1 MSNATTQI
9 TLRTAVLIPFVMIFL
24 LAIGVI
30 VYVQKQSYEEV
41 VTDIS
46 DKQLSVLTESVHDHL
61 NDYLRKPFTAV
72 NALGHNVSYHN
83 LYHPNDTKDVQAY
96 LLSAFKDLYHSMPQ
110 LDVIAFGSETGDFT
124 GFRRE
129 SADAYTLMVQ
139 DHRTDGNLVIYGS
152 EEISD
157 DIRTVI
163 ASYDPRTRPWYQPVA
178 QDKKPHWSPIY
189 ANADERQDITLS
201 AMTPVFEQGKFAGVL
216 VTDVRINTFNQFLQE
231 LNQETN
237 ASVYIMD
244 QAHRLVAHSGQG
256 SVISW
261 GTKFSDKGQR
271 LLAEESIDPIIQM
284 SAARVSGQSL
294 TYSDQPYTFEFDFNG
309 QRTFSRITPYYD
321 ANGLTWFI
329 GTSISETEL
338 LGTLPKSQQKSWIV
352 GFLVSLFGIVISMLI
367 FNRVTRPINATA
379 TAAQHLAKGDWDS
392 TMPKPGYV
400 YETTVLVQAF
410 NEMKGNL
417 KASFKALREQLEFDS
432 LTRLYSRQGLIEVS
446 ETLTHS
452 GQGSLYLIGINK
464 FRDIND
470 SIGHHNGDQ
479 LLIHIAERLKQ
490 QLHDEATL
498 ARIGGDEFAVFM
510 PTTHSDED
518 ISLMERRLQQLLA
531 APFMLDGETVVVKIS
546 VGVVRTQPEQTMSLW
561 LRNASIALSYA
572 KQDSRTSVCHYSPEM
587 ASASKFRTQ
596 MLAKIQTGID
606 NREFV
611 PFYQPI
617 IDLAT
622 GNICGAEALARWHSE
637 SGMISPLDFIPIAEE
652 SGMIKTIGQQILFQ
666 ACSDTRKAIDSKQWP
681 QDFQLHVNVSVH
693 QLSSPNF
700 VESVAKVLHTTG
712 LSANNVTLEITESR
726 IIDSAPT
733 TLDNLLKLRE
743 MGLGIAIDDFG
754 TGYSSL
760 AYLHALPFTCLKIDR
775 TFINR
780 LTKEN
785 LDSSVVAAIINI
797 TKGMKTNVVAE
808 GVETA
813 AQAQLLSSLGCNQVQ
828 GFYYSRPMPM
838 EEWPTHLVN
847 MK

>member
-231 LNQETN
+231 LKQETN

-666 ACSDTRKAIDSKQWP
+666 ACSDTRKAIDNKQWP

>member
-189 ANADERQDITLS
+189 ANADEHQDITLS

-231 LNQETN
+231 LKQETN

-284 SAARVSGQSL
+284 SAARVSGESL
-294 TYSDQPYTFEFDFNG
+294 TYNDQPYTFEFGFNG

-452 GQGSLYLIGINK
+452 SQGSLYLIGINK

-518 ISLMERRLQQLLA
+518 IRLTERRLQQLLA

-666 ACSDTRKAIDSKQWP
+666 ACSDTRKAIDNKQWP

-712 LSANNVTLEITESR
+712 LAANNVTLEITESR

>member
-152 EEISD
+152 EEISG

-231 LNQETN
+231 LKQETN

-666 ACSDTRKAIDSKQWP
+666 ACSDTRKAIDNKQWP

-700 VESVAKVLHTTG
+700 VESVAKVLHTTD
-712 LSANNVTLEITESR
+712 LAANNVTLEITESR

>member
-1 MSNATTQI
+1 MSNTTTQI

-96 LLSAFKDLYHSMPQ
+96 LLSAFKNLYHSMPQ

-231 LNQETN
+231 LKQETN

-284 SAARVSGQSL
+284 SAARVSGESL

-321 ANGLTWFI
+321 SNGLTWFI

-446 ETLTHS
+446 ETLTYS

-518 ISLMERRLQQLLA
+518 IRLTERRLQQLLA
-531 APFMLDGETVVVKIS
+531 APFMLDGETVVIKIS

-666 ACSDTRKAIDSKQWP
+666 ACSDTRKAIDNKQWP

-712 LSANNVTLEITESR
+712 LAANNVTLEITESR

>member
-231 LNQETN
+231 LKQETN

-294 TYSDQPYTFEFDFNG
+294 TYRDQPYTFEFDFNG

-666 ACSDTRKAIDSKQWP
+666 ACSDTRKAIDNKQWP

-712 LSANNVTLEITESR
+712 LAANNVTLEITESR

-780 LTKEN
+780 LTKED

>member
-61 NDYLRKPFTAV
+61 NDYLRKPFTTV

-231 LNQETN
+231 LKQETN

-666 ACSDTRKAIDSKQWP
+666 ACSDTRKAIDNKQWP

-780 LTKEN
+780 LTKAN

>member
-83 LYHPNDTKDVQAY
+83 LYHPNNTKDVQAY

-231 LNQETN
+231 LKQETN

-666 ACSDTRKAIDSKQWP
+666 ACSDTRKAIDNKQWP

-712 LSANNVTLEITESR
+712 LAANNVTLEITESR

>member
-231 LNQETN
+231 LKQETN

-452 GQGSLYLIGINK
+452 DQGSLYLIGINK

-572 KQDSRTSVCHYSPEM
+572 KQDTRTSVCHYSPEM

-666 ACSDTRKAIDSKQWP
+666 ACSDTRKAIDNKQWP

-712 LSANNVTLEITESR
+712 LAANNVTLEITESR

>member
-129 SADAYTLMVQ
+129 SADVYTLMVQ

-231 LNQETN
+231 LKQETN

-284 SAARVSGQSL
+284 SAARVSVESL

-321 ANGLTWFI
+321 SNGLTWFI

-452 GQGSLYLIGINK
+452 SQGSLYLIGINK

-518 ISLMERRLQQLLA
+518 IRLTERRLQQLLA
-531 APFMLDGETVVVKIS
+531 APFMLDGETVVIKIS

-666 ACSDTRKAIDSKQWP
+666 ACSDTRKAIDNKQWP

>member
-231 LNQETN
+231 LKQETN

-294 TYSDQPYTFEFDFNG
+294 TYNDQPYTFEFDFNG

-446 ETLTHS
+446 EALTHS

>member
-83 LYHPNDTKDVQAY
+83 LYHPNDTKNVQAY

-129 SADAYTLMVQ
+129 SADAYTLMLQ

-163 ASYDPRTRPWYQPVA
+163 ASYDPRTRPWYQPIA

-231 LNQETN
+231 LKQETN

-294 TYSDQPYTFEFDFNG
+294 TYNDQPYTFEFDFNG

-352 GFLVSLFGIVISMLI
+352 GALVSLIGIGISLLI

-432 LTRLYSRQGLIEVS
+432 MLY
-446 ETLTHS
+446 
-452 GQGSLYLIGINK
+452 
-464 FRDIND
+464 
-470 SIGHHNGDQ
+470 
-479 LLIHIAERLKQ
+479 
-490 QLHDEATL
+490 
-498 ARIGGDEFAVFM
+498 
-510 PTTHSDED
+510 
-518 ISLMERRLQQLLA
+518 
-531 APFMLDGETVVVKIS
+531 
-546 VGVVRTQPEQTMSLW
+546 
-561 LRNASIALSYA
+561 
-572 KQDSRTSVCHYSPEM
+572 
-587 ASASKFRTQ
+587 
-596 MLAKIQTGID
+596 
-606 NREFV
+606 
-611 PFYQPI
+611 
-617 IDLAT
+617 
-622 GNICGAEALARWHSE
+622 
-637 SGMISPLDFIPIAEE
+637 
-652 SGMIKTIGQQILFQ
+652 
-666 ACSDTRKAIDSKQWP
+666 
-681 QDFQLHVNVSVH
+681 
-693 QLSSPNF
+693 
-700 VESVAKVLHTTG
+700 
-712 LSANNVTLEITESR
+712 
-726 IIDSAPT
+726 
-733 TLDNLLKLRE
+733 
-743 MGLGIAIDDFG
+743 
-754 TGYSSL
+754 
-760 AYLHALPFTCLKIDR
+760 
-775 TFINR
+775 
-780 LTKEN
+780 
-785 LDSSVVAAIINI
+785 
-797 TKGMKTNVVAE
+797 
-808 GVETA
+808 
-813 AQAQLLSSLGCNQVQ
+813 
-828 GFYYSRPMPM
+828 
-838 EEWPTHLVN
+838 
-847 MK
+847 

>member
-231 LNQETN
+231 LKQETN

-294 TYSDQPYTFEFDFNG
+294 TYRDQPYTFEFDFNG

-518 ISLMERRLQQLLA
+518 IRLTERRLQQLLA

-666 ACSDTRKAIDSKQWP
+666 ACSDTRKAIDNKQWP

-712 LSANNVTLEITESR
+712 LAANNVTLEITESR

>member
-231 LNQETN
+231 LKQETN

-531 APFMLDGETVVVKIS
+531 APFMLDGETVVVKTS

-666 ACSDTRKAIDSKQWP
+666 ACSDTRKAIDNKQWP

-712 LSANNVTLEITESR
+712 LAANNVTLEITESR

>member
-231 LNQETN
+231 LKQETN

-531 APFMLDGETVVVKIS
+531 APFMLDGETVVIKIS

-666 ACSDTRKAIDSKQWP
+666 ACSDTRKAIDNKQWP

-712 LSANNVTLEITESR
+712 LAASNVTLEITESR

>member
-24 LAIGVI
+24 LAISVI

-231 LNQETN
+231 LKQETN

-294 TYSDQPYTFEFDFNG
+294 TYNDQPYTFEFDFNG

-452 GQGSLYLIGINK
+452 SQGSLYLIGINK

-510 PTTHSDED
+510 PTAHSDED

-666 ACSDTRKAIDSKQWP
+666 ACSDTRKAIDNKQWP

-700 VESVAKVLHTTG
+700 VESVAKVLRTTG
-712 LSANNVTLEITESR
+712 LAANNVTLEITESR

>member
-231 LNQETN
+231 LKQETN

-452 GQGSLYLIGINK
+452 CQGSLYLIGINK

-490 QLHDEATL
+490 QLQDEATL

-666 ACSDTRKAIDSKQWP
+666 ACSDTRKAIDNKQWP

-712 LSANNVTLEITESR
+712 LAANNVTLEITESR

>member
-201 AMTPVFEQGKFAGVL
+201 AMAPVFEQGKFAGVL

-231 LNQETN
+231 LKQETN

-452 GQGSLYLIGINK
+452 SQGSLYLIGINK

-666 ACSDTRKAIDSKQWP
+666 ACSDTRKAIDNKQWP

-712 LSANNVTLEITESR
+712 LAANNVTLEITESR

>member
-139 DHRTDGNLVIYGS
+139 DHRTDGSLVIYGS

-231 LNQETN
+231 LKQETN

-284 SAARVSGQSL
+284 SAARVSGESL

-321 ANGLTWFI
+321 SNGLTWFI

-338 LGTLPKSQQKSWIV
+338 LGTLPKSQQKSWVV

-452 GQGSLYLIGINK
+452 DQGSLYLIGINK

-518 ISLMERRLQQLLA
+518 IRLTERRLQQLLA
-531 APFMLDGETVVVKIS
+531 APFMLDGETVVIKIS

-666 ACSDTRKAIDSKQWP
+666 ACSDTRKAIDNKQWP

-712 LSANNVTLEITESR
+712 LAANNVTLEITESR

-785 LDSSVVAAIINI
+785 LDNSVVAAIINI

>member
-231 LNQETN
+231 LKLETN

-309 QRTFSRITPYYD
+309 QRTFSRITPYHD

-666 ACSDTRKAIDSKQWP
+666 ACSDTRKAIDNKQWP

-712 LSANNVTLEITESR
+712 LAASNVTLEITESR

>member
-231 LNQETN
+231 LKQETN

-666 ACSDTRKAIDSKQWP
+666 ACSDTRKAIDNKQWP

-712 LSANNVTLEITESR
+712 LPANNVTLEITESR

>member
-231 LNQETN
+231 LKQETN

-284 SAARVSGQSL
+284 SAARVSGESL
-294 TYSDQPYTFEFDFNG
+294 TYNDQPYTFEFDFNG

-518 ISLMERRLQQLLA
+518 IRLTERRLQQLLA
-531 APFMLDGETVVVKIS
+531 APFMLDGETVVVKTS

-666 ACSDTRKAIDSKQWP
+666 ACSDTRKAIDNKQWP
-681 QDFQLHVNVSVH
+681 HDFQLHVNVSVH

-700 VESVAKVLHTTG
+700 VESVEKVLHTTG
-712 LSANNVTLEITESR
+712 LAANNVTLEITESR

>member
-139 DHRTDGNLVIYGS
+139 DHRTDGSLVIYGS

-231 LNQETN
+231 LKQETN

-294 TYSDQPYTFEFDFNG
+294 TYRDQPYTFEFDFNG

-666 ACSDTRKAIDSKQWP
+666 ACSDTRKAIDNKQWP

>member
-231 LNQETN
+231 LKQETN

-284 SAARVSGQSL
+284 SAARVSVESL

-321 ANGLTWFI
+321 SNGLTWFI

-452 GQGSLYLIGINK
+452 SQGSLYLIGINK

-518 ISLMERRLQQLLA
+518 IRLTERRLQQLLA
-531 APFMLDGETVVVKIS
+531 APFMLDGETVVIKIS

-666 ACSDTRKAIDSKQWP
+666 ACSDTRKAIDNKQWP

>member
-231 LNQETN
+231 LKQETN

-309 QRTFSRITPYYD
+309 QRTFSRITPYHD

-666 ACSDTRKAIDSKQWP
+666 ACSDTRKAIDNKQWP

-712 LSANNVTLEITESR
+712 LAASNVTLEITESR

-838 EEWPTHLVN
+838 EEWSTHLVN

>member
-83 LYHPNDTKDVQAY
+83 LYHPKDTKDVQAY

-231 LNQETN
+231 LKQETN

-261 GTKFSDKGQR
+261 GTKFSEKGQR

-446 ETLTHS
+446 EALTHS

-666 ACSDTRKAIDSKQWP
+666 ACSDTRKAIDNKQWP

-700 VESVAKVLHTTG
+700 VESVAKVLRTTG
-712 LSANNVTLEITESR
+712 LAANNVTLEITESR

>member
-163 ASYDPRTRPWYQPVA
+163 ASYDPRTRPWYQPIA

-231 LNQETN
+231 LKQETN

-352 GFLVSLFGIVISMLI
+352 GALVSLIGIGISLLI

-666 ACSDTRKAIDSKQWP
+666 ACSDTRKAIDNKQWP
-681 QDFQLHVNVSVH
+681 HDFQLHVNVSVH

-712 LSANNVTLEITESR
+712 LAASNVTLEITESR

>member
-152 EEISD
+152 EEISE

-231 LNQETN
+231 LKQETN

-294 TYSDQPYTFEFDFNG
+294 TYRDQPYTFEFDFNG

-329 GTSISETEL
+329 GISISETEL

-452 GQGSLYLIGINK
+452 CQGSLYLIGINK

-531 APFMLDGETVVVKIS
+531 APFMLDGETVVIKIS

-666 ACSDTRKAIDSKQWP
+666 ACSDTRKAIDNKQWP
-681 QDFQLHVNVSVH
+681 HDFQLHVNVSVH

-712 LSANNVTLEITESR
+712 LAANNVTLEITESR

>member
-41 VTDIS
+41 VADIS

-72 NALGHNVSYHN
+72 AALGHNVSYHN
-83 LYHPNDTKDVQAY
+83 LYHPNDTKDIQSY
-96 LLSAFKDLYHSMPQ
+96 LLSAFKDLYHSIPQ
-110 LDVIAFGSETGDFT
+110 LDVVAFGSETGDFT

-139 DHRTDGNLVIYGS
+139 DYRTKGSLVIYGS
-152 EEISD
+152 EEVSD
-157 DIRTVI
+157 DIRTII
-163 ASYDPRTRPWYQPVA
+163 APYDPRTRPWYKPVA
-178 QDKKPHWSPIY
+178 QDHKARWSSIY

-201 AMTPVFEQGKFAGVL
+201 AMTPVYEVGKFAGVL
-216 VTDVRINTFNQFLQE
+216 VTDIRINTFNQFLQE
-231 LNQETN
+231 LKQETN
-237 ASVYIMD
+237 ASVYVMD
-244 QAHRLVAHSGQG
+244 QQHRLVAHSGQG

-271 LLAEESIDPIIQM
+271 LLASESADPIIKM
-284 SAARVSGQSL
+284 SAARVSGQVL
-294 TYSDQPYTFEFDFNG
+294 NYTDKPYTFEFDFNG
-309 QRTFSRITPYYD
+309 QRTFSRITPYHD
-321 ANGLTWFI
+321 TNGLTWFI
-329 GTSISETEL
+329 GTSISESEL
-338 LGTLPKSQQKSWIV
+338 LGTLPKSQQRSWMV
-352 GFLVSLFGIVISMLI
+352 GFLVSLFGIVVSLLI

-392 TMPKPGYV
+392 SMPRPGYI
-400 YETTVLVQAF
+400 YETTILVQAF
-410 NEMKGNL
+410 NEMASNL

-446 ETLTHS
+446 ESSSHAE
-452 GQGSLYLIGINK
+452 QGSLYLIGINK

-470 SIGHHNGDQ
+470 SVGHHNGDQ
-479 LLIHIAERLKQ
+479 LLIHVAKRLKQ
-490 QLHDEATL
+490 QLKEEATL
-498 ARIGGDEFAVFM
+498 ARIGGDEFAVFL
-510 PTTHSDED
+510 PSTHSDDD
-518 ISLMERRLQQLLA
+518 IRLTERRLQQLLA
-531 APFMLDGETVVVKIS
+531 APFMLDGETVVIKIS
-546 VGVVRTQPEQTMSLW
+546 IGVVRTKPEQSMSLW

-572 KQDSRTSVCHYSPEM
+572 KQDTLASVCHYSPEM

-596 MLAKIQTGID
+596 MQTKIQSGID
-606 NREFV
+606 NQEFV
-611 PFYQPI
+611 PYYQPI
-617 IDLAT
+617 VDLAS

-637 SGMISPLDFIPIAEE
+637 SGMVSPLDFIPIAEE
-652 SGMIKTIGQQILFQ
+652 SSMIKAIGQQILFQ
-666 ACSDTRKAIDSKQWP
+666 ACRDTRKAIDKKQWP
-681 QDFQLHVNVSVH
+681 ENFQLHVNVSVN
-693 QLSSPNF
+693 QLSCPDF
-700 VESVAKVLHTTG
+700 VDIVSSVLKTTQ
-712 LSANNVTLEITESR
+712 LPANNVTLEITESR

-733 TLDNLLKLRE
+733 TLDNLIKLRQ

-780 LTKEN
+780 LTEED
-785 LDSSVVAAIINI
+785 LDSSVVAAIVNI

-813 AQAQLLSSLGCNQVQ
+813 TQAKLLSALGCNQVQ
-828 GFYYSRPMPM
+828 GFYYSRPLPL
-838 EEWPTHLVN
+838 EDWPTHLVN